1 MHRREDKKEVSCCRA
16 STSNDLKDWGLF
28 IVCFLTLYVSAGLLF
43 WLFITLQDLT
53 KEDDG
58 ILWVWFVLELTFAAI
73 LAYAIRSAGA
83 KKE

>member
-1 MHRREDKKEVSCCRA
+1 MSPQVFS
-16 STSNDLKDWGLF
+16 
-28 IVCFLTLYVSAGLLF
+28 F

-73 LAYAIRSAGA
+73 LAYAIRLQGRRRSDKIANVA
-83 KKE
+83 LISDEKKMS